1 MTRFTLIGI
10 VLLFTLGTGCGDKQ
24 NPAGD
29 FRSDASAPP
38 AGDAGGPSYAK
49 TIAPM
54 MAASCTLSG
63 CHEGDYPA
71 FGIGLDSYEKVAA
84 NAQASNQA
92 IQNESMPIGVAA
104 AALTA
109 ADRKSFE
116 DWVNAGAPNN

>member
-1 MTRFTLIGI
+1 MTRFALIGT

-29 FRSDASAPP
+29 FRHDASAPP

-71 FGIGLDSYEKVAA
+71 AGIGLDRYENVAA
-84 NAQASNQA
+84 NAEASNRA
-92 IQNESMPIGVAA
+92 IQDQSMPIGAG

-109 ADRKSFE
+109 TDRQSFQA
-116 DWVNAGAPNN
+116 WVNAGAPNN